1 VGFYSARPLILELE
15 SSIQRSLT
23 GPVESTAFAT
33 VYRGVDKFTEQPVA
47 VKVRDSVIHSLI
59 LHLEIE

>member
-1 VGFYSARPLILELE
+1 MGFYSARPLILELE

-33 VYRGVDKFTEQPVA
+33 VYRGVDKFTEQTVA
-47 VKVRDSVIHSLI
+47 VKV
-59 LHLEIE
+59 